1 MKTSSLYESAAVRES
16 LGPTLRPGGDEVTL
30 RLLELADIRP
40 GSLVLD
46 AGCGCGGTLDILQ
59 ENGLRTVGLD
69 LQHAFLTEAR
79 ALASALARSDLAAI
93 PLQSGSVDVIVC
105 ECVWN
110 LTDKERV
117 LDEFF
122 RVLRPG
128 GQLLLSDIYARGQ
141 RVGQWPVR
149 CCFAQATDLETV
161 VEQVEGAGFTVDV
174 VEDHSRKL
182 AQTAAQFVFQHGS
195 LQQFWQAVTGDAD
208 MAASAC
214 AVSRQSKPGLFAL
227 VAHS

>member
-1 MKTSSLYESAAVRES
+1 MKINSLYESTPVRAS

-30 RLLELADIRP
+30 RLLELADPRP
-40 GSLVLD
+40 GCLVLD
-46 AGCGCGGTLDILQ
+46 AGCGCGGTLAILR
-59 ENGLRTVGLD
+59 ENGLRSVGLD
-69 LQHAFLTEAR
+69 LQHGFLAEAR
-79 ALASALARSDLAAI
+79 SVSATLARSDLAAI
-93 PLQSGSVDVIVC
+93 PLQTGSVDFILC

-117 LDEFF
+117 LDEFH
-122 RVLRPG
+122 RVLRPD

-141 RVGQWPVR
+141 RTGQWPVR
-149 CCFAQATDLETV
+149 CCFAQATDLDTV
-161 VEQVEGAGFTVDV
+161 VAQVEGAGFCVEL

-182 AQTAAQFVFQHGS
+182 ALTAAQFVFQHGS

-214 AVSRQSKPGLFAL
+214 AASRESKPGLFAL
-227 VAHS
+227 VARR